1 MSTLHEQVTRAG
13 RAESQAQLER
23 MAEAAAEVVNCI
35 RVLEKGASNLVA
47 EVLGDREFIEFEHY
61 PQDDVYDPETHA
73 QYYFHAHP
81 QTRGEWNDY
90 GHFHTFLRS
99 KDMRQEIRPAAL
111 ARTPSNEGDND
122 STFHLIAISMS
133 REGRPVR
140 LFTTNR
146 WVTAETWCAAPDV
159 IAMLD
164 RFVVDLATP
173 SWPLNRWISAMVILY
188 RDDIERMILE
198 RDAKIAQWRAAHPD
212 RNVFED
218 RALEVTSAVAID
230 LDARLALIRSRLGLT
245 D

>member
-13 RAESQAQLER
+13 GAESQAQLER

-90 GHFHTFLRS
+90 GHFHTFLRP
-99 KDMRQEIRPAAL
+99 KDMCPEIRPAAL
-111 ARTPSNEGDND
+111 ARTPAETGDKD
-122 STFHLIAISMS
+122 PVFHLIAISMS

-188 RDDIERMILE
+188 RDDIERLILE
-198 RDAKIAQWRAAHPD
+198 RDAKIAQWRAAHPERD
-212 RNVFED
+212 IFED
-218 RALEVTSAVAID
+218 RALEVTSAAAID
-230 LDARLALIRSRLGLT
+230 LDERLALIRSRLGLT